1 MMNKQCGKKS
11 IIKCTLKSSLM
22 KEVTLKIPDKKFNFF
37 MELIKSLG
45 FIQIEE
51 KEDSREEIIAN
62 LKEGFKEMKL
72 YKEGKM
78 KGTPLKYFLN
88 ELWHC
93 SF

>member
-1 MMNKQCGKKS
+1 
-11 IIKCTLKSSLM
+11 
-22 KEVTLKIPDKKFNFF
+22 

-51 KEDSREEIIAN
+51 KEDSREDIIAN

-78 KGTPLKYFLN
+78 KGTPLKDFLN
-88 ELWHC
+88 EL
-93 SF
+93 